1 MYWQV
6 AAHSDPIS
14 IEQQSTSWFAIIIII
29 AKRIKDKKNQGQK
42 ENIKN
47 KKKSKNKKNQRP
59 RENERQPKARR
70 ILQAGEQDYQPV
82 ETELG

>member
-6 AAHSDPIS
+6 AAQSDPIS

-47 KKKSKNKKNQRP
+47 KKNQRP